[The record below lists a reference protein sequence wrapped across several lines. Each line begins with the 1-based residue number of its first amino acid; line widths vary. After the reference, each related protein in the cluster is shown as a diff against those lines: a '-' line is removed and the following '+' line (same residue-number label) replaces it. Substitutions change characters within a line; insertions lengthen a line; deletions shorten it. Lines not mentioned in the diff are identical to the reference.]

1 MQAGDTRRNACTRPP
16 IRNELVI
23 SSRDRILAT
32 HVGSLPRNPV
42 LTDLLIRREAGERID
57 SGALASEMDKA
68 VADIVERQRSA
79 GIDIGNDG
87 EQQRVGFQTYVPE
100 RMSGFGGESK
110 RPRPRDLNEFP
121 EIAEMQRLRF
131 PNRSRNRNAPQAIA
145 DVKYLGTAPIEAELA
160 RVARA
165 ASGKFAEMF
174 MTAASPGIIATTMIN
189 AHYDSYEKYLDA
201 LAREMKPEYRAIHEA
216 GLILQIDAPD
226 LAMSRTV
233 NFQEQSDAEFQ
244 NICEIQVDAI
254 NKGIEGLPRDR
265 VRLHCCWGNYDGPHL
280 HDIPLEKVL
289 PIFLKARVGALSIEF
304 ANPRHAHE
312 YEVLRRIP
320 LPKDMILIPGVI
332 ESTSNIVEHP
342 EVVAR
347 RIEEAVAAVGDR
359 ERVIASTDCGFGT
372 FAGREYV
379 ASQVVWKKL
388 EALRAGADIASER
401 LWGRNI

>member
-1 MQAGDTRRNACTRPP
+1 
-16 IRNELVI
+16 
-23 SSRDRILAT
+23 
-32 HVGSLPRNPV
+32 
-42 LTDLLIRREAGERID
+42 
-57 SGALASEMDKA
+57 MDQA
-68 VADIVERQRSA
+68 VADVVERQRLA

-100 RMSGFGGESK
+100 RMSGFGGESQ
-110 RPRPRDLNEFP
+110 RPRPRDLVEFP
-121 EIAEMQRLRF
+121 ELAEMQRLRF
-131 PNRSRNRNAPQAIA
+131 PNRSRNRNAPQAVA
-145 DVKYLGTAPIEAELA
+145 DVKYLGTAAIEAELA
-160 RVARA
+160 RFKRQA
-165 ASGKFAEMF
+165 GGNFAESF

-189 AHYDSYEKYLDA
+189 AYYDSYEAYLFA
-201 LAREMKPEYRAIHEA
+201 LAREMKAEYRAIHDA

-233 NFQEQSDAEFQ
+233 NFQNQSDTEFQ
-244 NICEIQVDAI
+244 KICAIQVDAI
-254 NKGIEGLPRDR
+254 NNGIDGIPRDR

-280 HDIPLEKVL
+280 HDISLEKVL
-289 PIFLKARVGALSIEF
+289 PILLEVHVGALSIEF

-312 YEVLRRIP
+312 YDVLKRIP

-379 ASQVVWKKL
+379 VSQVVWKKF
-388 EALRAGADIASER
+388 ESLRAGANIASAR
-401 LWGRNI
+401 LWGAKSAA